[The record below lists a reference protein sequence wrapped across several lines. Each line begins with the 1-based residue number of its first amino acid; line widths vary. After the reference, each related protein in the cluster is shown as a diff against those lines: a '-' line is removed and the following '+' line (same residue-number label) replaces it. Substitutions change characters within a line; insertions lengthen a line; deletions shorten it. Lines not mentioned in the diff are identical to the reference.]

1 MGARLQ
7 RLPVGGRH
15 IPVDDGAIGLGD
27 LAVRDARRLH
37 GIVDINAANQQQ
49 RTQNHSD
56 KRLHGSPSV
65 AADNAVPGGW
75 FHLYGPSSRCRIPA
89 FTPRGEVGLGSSIWR
104 WVPLAPAA
112 DSAWLV
118 CRATCTGNIQSSR

>member
-1 MGARLQ
+1 MTTALILLLLSPKLLRRNLDPVLMGPRLQ
-7 RLPVGGRH
+7 LVPVGGCDV
-15 IPVDDGAIGLGD
+15 PVDDGAIGLGD

-56 KRLHGSPSV
+56 KRLHDNPSV

-75 FHLYGPSSRCRIPA
+75 FHAYGPSSHCRISA
-89 FTPRGEVGLGSSIWR
+89 FISRG
-104 WVPLAPAA
+104 
-112 DSAWLV
+112 
-118 CRATCTGNIQSSR
+118 